1 MDVNSVSIALGLVVS
16 LAFTELFG
24 LAAGGMVVPGYIA
37 LYLDKPL
44 CILTTIAAAIATW
57 LIVKSLS
64 KVMIVYGKRRTLLM
78 ILVGFLL
85 GAATR
90 VVPAVFA
97 GEPDLSAALAVG
109 EFAAI
114 GFIIPGLIA
123 IWIDRQ
129 GLLETVGAVLTTGVV
144 VRLALILV
152 AGEMLA

>member
-1 MDVNSVSIALGLVVS
+1 MDVNSVAIALGLIIS
-16 LAFTELFG
+16 LAFAELFG
-24 LAAGGMVVPGYIA
+24 LAAGGMVVPGYVA
-37 LYLDKPL
+37 LYLDKPFS
-44 CILTTIAAAIATW
+44 ILVTIAAAVATW
-57 LIVKSLS
+57 LIVKGLS

-85 GAATR
+85 GTATR
-90 VVPAVFA
+90 VVPAVLA
-97 GEPDLSAALAVG
+97 GTGDASTALAMG
-109 EFAAI
+109 DFAAI

-129 GLLETVGAVLTTGVV
+129 GLFETVGALLTTGVV